1 MADFPPK
8 SNLPPSGK
16 FSLSFFM
23 NAAVLVLQDIR
34 MVISTLGILKLN
46 TDWLGLGLNH
56 SEAEEAQYHKVNLA
70 QSLLRVCLIS
80 TKTLK

>member
-1 MADFPPK
+1 
-8 SNLPPSGK
+8 
-16 FSLSFFM
+16 M

-46 TDWLGLGLNH
+46 TDCGCGWGLNH

-80 TKTLK
+80 LKTLK